1 MAIYAISEAT
11 LTALADEVRSKI
23 ESDAMLSPADMINAI
38 HGIVAHTRDVDG
50 LLMRTST
57 SLESLTA
64 TLVADY
70 ALFSN
75 QKIEDVSLPAVTKIG
90 EYAFCSCGNLESVN
104 SGAVEIGSYAFYGC
118 DHLQDFTWADGI
130 IDIGVGAFDGCAS
143 LTTVNLR
150 NAAFAALS
158 ASAFAN
164 SGVTEL
170 WLPEGRFCSVPNDST
185 FAGSPIGLGGS
196 GGVIYVPLRYRFQ
209 YESNSKWTGVF
220 KGGQNRIVSY

>member
-11 LTALADEVRSKI
+11 LTALADEIRSKI
-23 ESDAMLSPADMINAI
+23 ESDAPLSPADMIAAV

-50 LLMRTST
+50 LIMRTST
-57 SLESLTA
+57 SLESATA
-64 TLVADY
+64 TSIADY

-75 QKIEDVSLPAVTKIG
+75 QTIEDAILPAVTKIG
-90 EYAFCSCGNLESVN
+90 EYAFCSCGNLETVN
-104 SGAVEIGSYAFYGC
+104 SSAIEIGSYAFYGC
-118 DHLQDFTWADGI
+118 DHLHDFTWADGI
-130 IDIGVGAFDGCAS
+130 IDIGVGAFDGCAA
-143 LTTVNLR
+143 LVTVNLR
-150 NAAFAALS
+150 NASFATLS

-185 FAGSPIGLGGS
+185 FAGSPIGPGGS

-209 YESNSKWTGVF
+209 YESNSKWAGVF